1 MFKYFGVRGRLLLS
15 FIGISAFTIFTT
27 GAAIYSFW
35 IVQSLFDKV
44 TEQRVPTALAAQ
56 ELSSRVERSLAE
68 TPTLLSAST
77 QKERLQSWEKI
88 STEFEAI
95 DELLLLLRSQGFA
108 IDPLNLLQNN
118 LELLRSNL
126 LTLYTL
132 VGERITLTK
141 HKESLLDRMDKEQE
155 ETLNVLGN
163 WRTSVNNNVQR
174 LRSTIK
180 DDRLSSEDQSI
191 AEKELIESQT
201 LLTSLQQTYQSI
213 TEIHH
218 ILIRMTDAEK
228 YEDIELS
235 EFRAQWSLEGLAT
248 ISTVGGAHLRLL
260 ILAEIERFSLFI
272 KGEDNIPSLRAH
284 EITLINNGE
293 KVKRQNINLSE
304 ELSEF
309 VELFVQNTRLD
320 ISQATIQAHAVQ
332 KKSSSVLILIASM
345 SLICSLLIVW
355 LYVGR
360 NLIARLTALSNSMLA
375 IAKGDLRASLPV
387 PGSNDEIDGMTE
399 ALVVFRDT
407 AIEVEENNL
416 RDIEAARRRL
426 IDAIENSSEGFVF
439 FDHEDRLVICNSRY
453 HELLH
458 QNTDIIFEPGTKFE
472 TIIRNAAESGHILDA
487 EGRIDEWVADRLVL
501 HQNPG
506 EPRIQQRSGGQW
518 ILITERKT
526 GDGGTV
532 AIYSDISNLK
542 QREEELEDALEE
554 REHAF
559 SLLDQELSEAA
570 EYVKNILP
578 HPIQKGGITIDW
590 KFIPSTS
597 LGGDAFGYYWLD
609 KNHFVIYLIDVSGH
623 GVGAALLSVSIINAL
638 RSQSLAGTDFK
649 DPAQVLASLNEAF
662 PSEENNYMFF
672 TIWYCVYN
680 KSTRELVY
688 ASGGHPPALFI
699 DDTQE
704 GDSRNLLLKTANVAI
719 GAVPDINFK
728 KDKHLVSENAQLY
741 IFSDGVYE
749 VERSD
754 GSMWQLSEF
763 LDFMRRA
770 KSTDRSQLDNLY
782 NYVQSI
788 NSQDN
793 FEDDFTLLAV
803 TFK

>member
-1 MFKYFGVRGRLLLS
+1 MFKNFGVRGRLLLS
-15 FIGISAFTIFTT
+15 FIGISAFAVFTT
-27 GAAIYSFW
+27 VAAIYSFG
-35 IVQSLFDKV
+35 IVQFLFDKV
-44 TEQRVPTALAAQ
+44 TDQRVPTALAVQ
-56 ELSSRVERSLAE
+56 ELSSRVERNLAE

-77 QKERLQSWEKI
+77 EKERLQSWEKI

-108 IDPLNLLQNN
+108 IDPLNSLQNN
-118 LELLRSNL
+118 LGLLRSNL

-132 VGERITLTK
+132 VGERISLTK
-141 HKESLLDRMDKEQE
+141 HKESLLGSMDKEQE
-155 ETLNVLGN
+155 ETLDVLGP

-180 DDRLSSEDQSI
+180 NDRLSSEDRSI
-191 AEKELIESQT
+191 AERELIESLA
-201 LLTSLQQTYQSI
+201 LLSSLQQTYQSI

-218 ILIRMTDAEK
+218 ILIRITDAEK
-228 YEDIELS
+228 YEDIELLK
-235 EFRAQWSLEGLAT
+235 FRAQWSLEALAT
-248 ISTVGGAHLRLL
+248 LSKVVGSQLRLL
-260 ILAEIERFSLFI
+260 ILAESERFSLFM
-272 KGEDNIPSLRAH
+272 KGEDNMPSLRAH

-293 KVKRQNINLSE
+293 KVKRQNIYLSQ
-304 ELSEF
+304 ELTEL
-309 VELFVQNTRLD
+309 VELIVRNTQLD

-332 KKSSSVLILIASM
+332 KKSSIILILIASM
-345 SLICSLLIVW
+345 SLVCSLLIVW

-360 NLIARLTALSNSMLA
+360 NLIARLTALSNSMRA
-375 IAKGDLRASLPV
+375 IAGGDLRASLPV
-387 PGSNDEIDGMTE
+387 PGSNDEIGGMTE

-439 FDHEDRLVICNSRY
+439 FDREDRLVICNTRY

-458 QNTDIIFEPGTKFE
+458 QNTDITFEPGTKFE
-472 TIIRNAAESGHILDA
+472 TIIRKAALSGHILDA
-487 EGRIDEWVADRLVL
+487 EGRIDEWVADRLAL
-501 HQNPG
+501 HHDPG
-506 EPRIQQRSGGQW
+506 EPQIQQRSGGQW

-554 REHAF
+554 RERAF
-559 SLLDQELSEAA
+559 SLLDEELSEAA

-578 HPIQKGGITIDW
+578 HPIQKGEIIIDW

-609 KNHFVIYLIDVSGH
+609 ENHFVIYLIDVSGH
-623 GVGAALLSVSIINAL
+623 GVGAALLSVSVINAL
-638 RSQSLAGTDFK
+638 RSQSLTGTDFK

-662 PSEENNYMFF
+662 PCEENNYMFF
-672 TIWYCVYN
+672 TIWYGVYN
-680 KSTRELVY
+680 KSTRELTY
-688 ASGGHPPALFI
+688 ASGGHPPALI
-699 DDTQE
+699 IEDTPE
-704 GDSRNLLLKTANVAI
+704 GDSRILSLKTANAAI
-719 GAVPDINFK
+719 GAIPDINYMK
-728 KDKHLVSENAQLY
+728 NKHLVSENAALY

-763 LDFMRRA
+763 VDFMRRA
-770 KSTDRSQLDNLY
+770 KPTDSAQLDNLY

-788 NSQDN
+788 TIQKN
-793 FEDDFTLLAV
+793 FEDDFTLLAA

>member
-1 MFKYFGVRGRLLLS
+1 MFKNIGVRGRLLLS
-15 FIGISAFTIFTT
+15 FIGISAFAVFTT
-27 GAAIYSFW
+27 VTATYSFW

-44 TEQRVPTALAAQ
+44 TEQRIPTALAAQ

-68 TPTLLSAST
+68 TPTLLSANT
-77 QKERLQSWEKI
+77 EQERLQSWEKI
-88 STEFEAI
+88 STEFKAI

-118 LELLRSNL
+118 LGLLRSNL

-132 VGERITLTK
+132 VGERITLTRR
-141 HKESLLDRMDKEQE
+141 KESLLDRMDKEQE
-155 ETLNVLGN
+155 ETLDALTN
-163 WRTSVNNNVQR
+163 WRTTANNNVHR
-174 LRSTIK
+174 LRTTIE
-180 DDRLSSEDQSI
+180 DDRLSSENRSI

-218 ILIRMTDAEK
+218 ILMRMTDAEK
-228 YEDIELS
+228 HEDIELS
-235 EFRAQWSLEGLAT
+235 EVRAQWSLETLAT
-248 ISTVGGAHLRLL
+248 LSTVVGSHLRLL

-272 KGEDNIPSLRAH
+272 MGEDNMPSLRTH
-284 EITLINNGE
+284 EITLISNGE
-293 KVKRQNINLSE
+293 KVKRQNINLSQ
-304 ELSEF
+304 ELTKI
-309 VELFVQNTRLD
+309 VELIVQNTQLD

-332 KKSSSVLILIASM
+332 RKSSIFLILIASL

-360 NLIARLTALSNSMLA
+360 NLIARLTAPSDSMLA
-375 IAKGDLRASLPV
+375 IAGGDLRASLPA
-387 PGSNDEIDGMTE
+387 PGSNDEIGGMTE

-439 FDHEDRLVICNSRY
+439 YDHEDRLVICNTRY
-453 HELLH
+453 QELLYSD
-458 QNTDIIFEPGTKFE
+458 TDITFEPGTTFE
-472 TIIRNAAESGHILDA
+472 TIIRKAAESGYILEA
-487 EGRIDEWVADRLVL
+487 EGRIDEWVTDRLAL
-501 HQNPG
+501 HHNPG
-506 EPRIQQRSGGQW
+506 KPRIQQRSGGQW

-542 QREEELEDALEE
+542 QREEELENALGE
-554 REHAF
+554 REQAF

-578 HPIQKGGITIDW
+578 LPIKKGVIAIDW

-609 KNHFVIYLIDVSGH
+609 ENHFVIYLIDVSGH
-623 GVGAALLSVSIINAL
+623 GVGAALLSVSVVNAL
-638 RSQSLAGTDFK
+638 RSQSLTGTDFK

-662 PSEENNYMFF
+662 PGEENNHMFF
-672 TIWYCVYN
+672 TIWYGIYN
-680 KSTRELVY
+680 KSTRELIY

-704 GDSRNLLLKTANVAI
+704 GESRILPLKTANVAI
-719 GAVPDINFK
+719 GAVPDITYK
-728 KDKHLVSENAQLY
+728 KDKHLVGENAELY
-741 IFSDGVYE
+741 VFSDGVYE
-749 VERSD
+749 VEKPD

-763 LDFMRRA
+763 VSFMRQA
-770 KSTDRSQLDNLY
+770 KPTERSQPDKLY

-788 NSQDN
+788 NIQDN
-793 FEDDFTLLAV
+793 FEDDFTLLTA

>member
-1 MFKYFGVRGRLLLS
+1 MFKNFGVRGRLLLS
-15 FIGISAFTIFTT
+15 FISISAFAIFTT

-35 IVQSLFDKV
+35 VVQSLFDKV
-44 TEQRVPTALAAQ
+44 TEQRVPMALAAQ

-77 QKERLQSWEKI
+77 LHERLQSWEKI
-88 STEFEAI
+88 STELEAI
-95 DELLLLLRSQGFA
+95 DELLLLLSSQGFA
-108 IDPLNLLQNN
+108 IDSLNLLQNN
-118 LELLRSNL
+118 LGLLRSNL

-132 VGERITLTK
+132 VGERITLNK
-141 HKESLLDRMDKEQE
+141 HKESLLDSMEKEQE
-155 ETLNVLGN
+155 ETLDVLGP

-180 DDRLSSEDQSI
+180 DNRLTSEDRSI
-191 AEKELIESQT
+191 TEKELIESQT

-218 ILIRMTDAEK
+218 ILIGITDAEK
-228 YEDIELS
+228 YEDIEVS
-235 EFRAQWSLEGLAT
+235 KFRAQWSLEALAT
-248 ISTVGGAHLRLL
+248 LSTAVGSHLRLL

-272 KGEDNIPSLRAH
+272 NGEDNMPSLRAH
-284 EITLINNGE
+284 EITLINNGD
-293 KVKRQNINLSE
+293 KVDRQNIYLSH
-304 ELSEF
+304 ELTQL
-309 VELFVQNTRLD
+309 VELIVRDTQLD

-332 KKSSSVLILIASM
+332 KKSSIILILIAAM

-360 NLIARLTALSNSMLA
+360 NLIARLTALCNSMLA
-375 IAKGDLRASLPV
+375 IAGGDLRASLPV
-387 PGSNDEIDGMTE
+387 PGSNDEIGGMTE

-439 FDHEDRLVICNSRY
+439 FDHEDRLVICNNRY
-453 HELLH
+453 KELLH
-458 QNTDIIFEPGTKFE
+458 SNTDITFEPGTTFE
-472 TIIRNAAESGHILDA
+472 TIIRKAAESGHILDA
-487 EGRIDEWVADRLVL
+487 EGRIDEWVADRLAL
-501 HQNPG
+501 HHDPG
-506 EPRIQQRSGGQW
+506 EPQIQQRSGGQW

-554 REHAF
+554 RRLAF

-578 HPIQKGGITIDW
+578 HPIVKGEIKIDW
-590 KFIPSTS
+590 KFVPSTS

-623 GVGAALLSVSIINAL
+623 GVGAALLSVSVINAL

-649 DPAQVLASLNEAF
+649 DPAQVLTSLNVTF
-662 PSEENNYMFF
+662 PCEENNYMFF
-672 TIWYCVYN
+672 TIWYGVYN
-680 KSTRELVY
+680 KSTRELMY
-688 ASGGHPPALFI
+688 ASGGHPPALFV
-699 DDTQE
+699 DDSQD
-704 GDSRNLLLKTANVAI
+704 GDSRVLSLKTANAAI
-719 GAVPDINFK
+719 GAIPNIIYK
-728 KDKHLVSENAQLY
+728 KDKQLLSENATLY

-749 VERSD
+749 VERAD

-763 LDFMRRA
+763 VDFMRRA
-770 KSTDRSQLDNLY
+770 KPTDSSLLDNLY

-788 NSQDN
+788 NIQDN
-793 FEDDFTLLAV
+793 FEDDFTLLAA

>member
-1 MFKYFGVRGRLLLS
+1 MFKNFGVRGRLLLS
-15 FIGISAFTIFTT
+15 FIGISAFAVFTT
-27 GAAIYSFW
+27 VAAIYSFG
-35 IVQSLFDKV
+35 IVQFLFDKV
-44 TEQRVPTALAAQ
+44 TDQRVPTALAVQ
-56 ELSSRVERSLAE
+56 ELSSRVERNLAE

-77 QKERLQSWEKI
+77 EKERLQSWEKI

-108 IDPLNLLQNN
+108 IDPLNSLQNN
-118 LELLRSNL
+118 LGLLRSNL

-141 HKESLLDRMDKEQE
+141 HKESLLGSMDKEQE
-155 ETLNVLGN
+155 ETLDVLGP

-180 DDRLSSEDQSI
+180 NDRLSSEDRSI
-191 AEKELIESQT
+191 AERELIESLA
-201 LLTSLQQTYQSI
+201 LLSSLQQTYQSI

-218 ILIRMTDAEK
+218 ILIRITDAEK
-228 YEDIELS
+228 YEDIELLK
-235 EFRAQWSLEGLAT
+235 FRAQWSLEALAT
-248 ISTVGGAHLRLL
+248 LSKVVGSQLRLL
-260 ILAEIERFSLFI
+260 ILAESERFSLFM
-272 KGEDNIPSLRAH
+272 KGEDNMPSLRAH

-293 KVKRQNINLSE
+293 KVKRQNIYLSQ
-304 ELSEF
+304 ELTEL
-309 VELFVQNTRLD
+309 VELIVRNTQLD

-332 KKSSSVLILIASM
+332 KKSSIILILIASM
-345 SLICSLLIVW
+345 SLVCSLLIVW

-360 NLIARLTALSNSMLA
+360 NLIARLTALSNSMRA
-375 IAKGDLRASLPV
+375 IAGGDLRASLPV
-387 PGSNDEIDGMTE
+387 PGSNDEIGGMTE

-439 FDHEDRLVICNSRY
+439 FDHEDRLVICNTRY

-458 QNTDIIFEPGTKFE
+458 QNTDITFEPGTKFE
-472 TIIRNAAESGHILDA
+472 TIIRKAAKSGHILDA
-487 EGRIDEWVADRLVL
+487 EGRIDEWVADRLAL
-501 HQNPG
+501 HHDPG
-506 EPRIQQRSGGQW
+506 EPQIQQRSGGQW

-554 REHAF
+554 RERAF
-559 SLLDQELSEAA
+559 SLLDEELSEAA

-578 HPIQKGGITIDW
+578 HPIQKGEIIIDW

-609 KNHFVIYLIDVSGH
+609 ENHFVIYLIDVSGH
-623 GVGAALLSVSIINAL
+623 GVGAALLSVSVINAL
-638 RSQSLAGTDFK
+638 RSQSLTGTDFK

-662 PSEENNYMFF
+662 PCEENNYMFF
-672 TIWYCVYN
+672 TIWYGVYN
-680 KSTRELVY
+680 KSTRELTY
-688 ASGGHPPALFI
+688 ASGGHPPALVI
-699 DDTQE
+699 EDTPE
-704 GDSRNLLLKTANVAI
+704 GDSRILSLKTANAAI
-719 GAVPDINFK
+719 GAIPDINYK
-728 KDKHLVSENAQLY
+728 KDKHLVSENAALY

-763 LDFMRRA
+763 VDFMRRA
-770 KSTDRSQLDNLY
+770 KPTDSEQLDNLY

-788 NSQDN
+788 TIQEN
-793 FEDDFTLLAV
+793 FEDDFTLLAA

>member
-1 MFKYFGVRGRLLLS
+1 MFKNFGVRGRLLLS
-15 FIGISAFTIFTT
+15 FIGISAFAVFTT
-27 GAAIYSFW
+27 GAAIHSFGV
-35 IVQSLFDKV
+35 VQSLFDKV
-44 TEQRVPTALAAQ
+44 TDQRVPTALAVQ
-56 ELSSRVERSLAE
+56 ELSSRVGRNLAE

-77 QKERLQSWEKI
+77 EKERLQSWEKI

-108 IDPLNLLQNN
+108 IDLLNSLQNN
-118 LELLRSNL
+118 LGLLRSNL
-126 LTLYTL
+126 LTLFTL

-155 ETLNVLGN
+155 ETLEVLGP
-163 WRTSVNNNVQR
+163 WRTSVNYNVQR

-180 DDRLSSEDQSI
+180 NDRLSSEDRSI
-191 AEKELIESQT
+191 AEKELIESQA
-201 LLTSLQQTYQSI
+201 LLNSLQQTYQSI

-218 ILIRMTDAEK
+218 IIMRITGAEK
-228 YEDIELS
+228 YESIELS
-235 EFRAQWSLEGLAT
+235 KIRAQWSLEALAT
-248 ISTVGGAHLRLL
+248 LSTVVGSQLRLL
-260 ILAEIERFSLFI
+260 ILAEIQRFSLFI
-272 KGEDNIPSLRAH
+272 KGEDNMPSLRVH

-293 KVKRQNINLSE
+293 KVKRQNILLSQ
-304 ELSEF
+304 ELT
-309 VELFVQNTRLD
+309 ELVKLIVRDTQLD

-332 KKSSSVLILIASM
+332 KKSSIILILIASM
-345 SLICSLLIVW
+345 SLVCSLLIVW

-360 NLIARLTALSNSMLA
+360 NLIARLTALSNSMRA
-375 IAKGDLRASLPV
+375 IAGGDLRASLPV
-387 PGSNDEIDGMTE
+387 PGSNDEIGGMTE

-439 FDHEDRLVICNSRY
+439 FDHEDRLVICNTRY

-458 QNTDIIFEPGTKFE
+458 QNTDITFEPGTTFE
-472 TIIRNAAESGHILDA
+472 TIIRKAAESGHILDA

-532 AIYSDISNLK
+532 AIYSDISDLK

-554 REHAF
+554 RKQAF
-559 SLLDQELSEAA
+559 FLLDQELSEAA

-578 HPIQKGGITIDW
+578 HPLQKGKINIDW
-590 KFIPSTS
+590 KFVPSTS

-609 KNHFVIYLIDVSGH
+609 ENHFVIYLIDVSGH
-623 GVGAALLSVSIINAL
+623 GVGAALLSVSVINAL
-638 RSQSLAGTDFK
+638 RSQSLTGTDFK
-649 DPAQVLASLNEAF
+649 DPAQVLASLNKAF
-662 PSEENNYMFF
+662 PCEENNYMFF
-672 TIWYCVYN
+672 TIWYGVYN
-680 KSTRELVY
+680 KSTRELIY

-704 GDSRNLLLKTANVAI
+704 GDSR
-719 GAVPDINFK
+719 
-728 KDKHLVSENAQLY
+728 
-741 IFSDGVYE
+741 
-749 VERSD
+749 
-754 GSMWQLSEF
+754 
-763 LDFMRRA
+763 
-770 KSTDRSQLDNLY
+770 
-782 NYVQSI
+782 
-788 NSQDN
+788 
-793 FEDDFTLLAV
+793 
-803 TFK
+803 

>member
-1 MFKYFGVRGRLLLS
+1 MFKNFGVRGRLLLS
-15 FIGISAFTIFTT
+15 FIGISAFAVFTT
-27 GAAIYSFW
+27 VAAIYSFG
-35 IVQSLFDKV
+35 IVQFLFDKV
-44 TEQRVPTALAAQ
+44 TDQRVPTALAVQ
-56 ELSSRVERSLAE
+56 ELSSRVERNLAE

-77 QKERLQSWEKI
+77 EKERLQSWEKI

-108 IDPLNLLQNN
+108 IDPLNSLQNN
-118 LELLRSNL
+118 LGLLRSNL

-132 VGERITLTK
+132 VGERISLTK
-141 HKESLLDRMDKEQE
+141 HKESLLGSMDKEQE
-155 ETLNVLGN
+155 ETLDVLGP

-180 DDRLSSEDQSI
+180 NDRLSSEDRSI
-191 AEKELIESQT
+191 AERELIESLA
-201 LLTSLQQTYQSI
+201 LLSSLQQTYQSI

-218 ILIRMTDAEK
+218 ILIRITDAEK
-228 YEDIELS
+228 YEDIELLK
-235 EFRAQWSLEGLAT
+235 FRAQWSLEALAT
-248 ISTVGGAHLRLL
+248 LSKVVGSQLRLL
-260 ILAEIERFSLFI
+260 ILAESERFSLFM
-272 KGEDNIPSLRAH
+272 KGEDNMPSLRAH

-293 KVKRQNINLSE
+293 KVKRQNIYLSQ
-304 ELSEF
+304 ELTEL
-309 VELFVQNTRLD
+309 VELIVRNTQLD

-332 KKSSSVLILIASM
+332 KKSSIILILIASM
-345 SLICSLLIVW
+345 SLVCSLLIVW

-360 NLIARLTALSNSMLA
+360 NLIARLTALSNSMRA
-375 IAKGDLRASLPV
+375 IAGGDLRASLPV
-387 PGSNDEIDGMTE
+387 PGSNDEIGGMTE

-439 FDHEDRLVICNSRY
+439 FDHEDRLVICNTRY

-458 QNTDIIFEPGTKFE
+458 QNTDITFEPGTKFE
-472 TIIRNAAESGHILDA
+472 TIIRKAAKSGHILDA
-487 EGRIDEWVADRLVL
+487 EGRIDEWVADRLAL
-501 HQNPG
+501 HHDPG
-506 EPRIQQRSGGQW
+506 EPQIQQRSGGQW

-554 REHAF
+554 RERAF
-559 SLLDQELSEAA
+559 SLLDEELSEAA

-578 HPIQKGGITIDW
+578 HPIQKGEIIIDW

-609 KNHFVIYLIDVSGH
+609 ENHFVIYLIDVSGH
-623 GVGAALLSVSIINAL
+623 GVGAALLSVSVINAL
-638 RSQSLAGTDFK
+638 RSQSLTGTDFK

-662 PSEENNYMFF
+662 PCEENNYMFF
-672 TIWYCVYN
+672 TIWYGVYN
-680 KSTRELVY
+680 KSTRELTY
-688 ASGGHPPALFI
+688 ASGGHPPALVI
-699 DDTQE
+699 EDTPE
-704 GDSRNLLLKTANVAI
+704 GDSRILSLKTANAAI
-719 GAVPDINFK
+719 GAIPDINYN
-728 KDKHLVSENAQLY
+728 KDKHLVSENAALY

-763 LDFMRRA
+763 VDFMRRA
-770 KSTDRSQLDNLY
+770 KPTDSEQLDNLY

-788 NSQDN
+788 TIQEN
-793 FEDDFTLLAV
+793 FEDDFTMLAA